1 MNERIPEAK
10 GFRRPERFASLS
22 LSQARRIALEAQ
34 GFGRT
39 QPGCVTG
46 RHIVALVKRL
56 GLLQIDSVNVLVRA
70 HFMPIFSRL
79 GPYPVTLLDQLSS
92 KGRGRAFFEYWG
104 HGASLIPL
112 TFFPLFR
119 WRMQQASEG
128 QEIYSRLARF
138 GREQKPFIEKVYQE
152 VRQHGPVSAG
162 QLERLLLPNKVGS
175 TAGWWNWSEYKTAL
189 EWLFW
194 AGRITTSF
202 RKSFERI
209 YDLTERVL
217 PKELVSAP
225 QIAGADAQREL
236 IRLAVRALGVA
247 TESDLRDYFWLNVKD
262 AKARVAE
269 LVEAGELFPVTV
281 EGWRKPAFLD
291 PAARIPRR
299 LEAQA
304 LVSPF
309 DPLIWE
315 RARTERLFGF
325 RYRIEIYTPVHKREH
340 GYYVLPFLLGDRFV
354 ARVDLKAD
362 RTARSLRVTAAHTEN
377 GCNPGEVVPPLLREL
392 KQLALWLGLEKTLV
406 FSRGDLAGPLK
417 RALRAVPGEISSE

>member
-1 MNERIPEAK
+1 MNHRMTESNDSRLPT
-10 GFRRPERFASLS
+10 RFARESLS
-22 LSQARRIALEAQ
+22 LSQARQIALEAQ
-34 GFGRT
+34 GLGRT
-39 QPGCVTG
+39 RPGRVTG
-46 RHIVALVKRL
+46 RHIIALVKRL

-79 GPYPVTLLDQLSS
+79 GPYPVTLLDKLSS
-92 KGRGRAFFEYWG
+92 RGHRRAFFEYWG

-112 TFFPLFR
+112 SFFPLFR
-119 WRMQQASEG
+119 WRMQRASEG
-128 QEIYSRLARF
+128 HGLYSSWARF
-138 GREQKPFIEKVYQE
+138 GREQKRFIEMVYEE
-152 VRQHGPVSAG
+152 VRQRGPVSAG
-162 QLERLLLPNKVGS
+162 ELERQLVANKVRG

-217 PKELVSAP
+217 PPELVSAP
-225 QIAGADAQREL
+225 RIAEIDAQREL
-236 IRLAVRALGVA
+236 IRAASRALGVA
-247 TESDLRDYFWLNVKD
+247 TERDLRDYFRLNVND
-262 AKARVAE
+262 AKARVAQ
-269 LVEAGELFPVTV
+269 LVESGELFPVTV
-281 EGWRKPAFLD
+281 EGWRQPAFLN

-299 LEAQA
+299 LDAQA

-315 RARTERLFGF
+315 RVRTERLFGF

-362 RTARSLRVTAAHTEN
+362 RVARSLQVVAAHTEN
-377 GCNPGEVVPPLLREL
+377 GCDPAKIVPPLLHEL
-392 KQLALWLGLEKTLV
+392 NQLASWLDLERILV
-406 FSRGDLAGPLK
+406 FSRGDLAGSLK
-417 RALRAVPGEISSE
+417 RSLRASPV